1 MIVVLYLHRHGKLF
15 CVVVSAIGRA
25 IWQDWYRIQGC
36 WSDKHTG
43 LVGGGML
50 KVMQSNEPVD
60 LFLLPGTSAFMYCLI
75 FTTPK
80 KIYTDF
86 SFGTSFYVKC
96 MTMQG
101 QA

>member
-1 MIVVLYLHRHGKLF
+1 M
-15 CVVVSAIGRA
+15 
-25 IWQDWYRIQGC
+25 
-36 WSDKHTG
+36 G

-80 KIYTDF
+80 TCYTDF
-86 SFGTSFYVKC
+86 SFGTSFYVKY

>member
-1 MIVVLYLHRHGKLF
+1 
-15 CVVVSAIGRA
+15 
-25 IWQDWYRIQGC
+25 
-36 WSDKHTG
+36 
-43 LVGGGML
+43 ML

-80 KIYTDF
+80 ICYTDF

-96 MTMQG
+96 VTMQG

>member
-1 MIVVLYLHRHGKLF
+1 
-15 CVVVSAIGRA
+15 
-25 IWQDWYRIQGC
+25 
-36 WSDKHTG
+36 
-43 LVGGGML
+43 
-50 KVMQSNEPVD
+50 MQSNEPVD

>member
-1 MIVVLYLHRHGKLF
+1 MIVVLYLHCHGKLF
-15 CVVVSAIGRA
+15 CAVVLAIGRRH
-25 IWQDWYRIQGC
+25 DWYPIQGC
-36 WSDKHTG
+36 WSDKHMG

-60 LFLLPGTSAFMYCLI
+60 LFLLPGTSAFKYCLI

-80 KIYTDF
+80 IFYTDF

-96 MTMQG
+96 MTVQG

>member
-1 MIVVLYLHRHGKLF
+1 MNILEPTPLMPLGDP
-15 CVVVSAIGRA
+15 RA
-25 IWQDWYRIQGC
+25 N
-36 WSDKHTG
+36 
-43 LVGGGML
+43 M
-50 KVMQSNEPVD
+50 MQSNEPVD

>member
-1 MIVVLYLHRHGKLF
+1 M
-15 CVVVSAIGRA
+15 
-25 IWQDWYRIQGC
+25 
-36 WSDKHTG
+36 G

-60 LFLLPGTSAFMYCLI
+60 LFLLPGTSAFKYCLI

-80 KIYTDF
+80 IFYTDF

-96 MTMQG
+96 MTVQG
-101 QA
+101 QAWSRLLENDMLSVYFSQLVHLFSELKNLTKKNYDF